1 MRILKQAILR
11 TRQMKSIFTLCFTLL
26 AVSCSDQRNST
37 SNGGDGSIP
46 EVEPVNIAD
55 SVSISIDV
63 IASNLDVP
71 WEIVWGPDNWIWY
84 TEKDGS
90 ISKLNPLT
98 GEKKLLLH
106 MPEVLKSGTKGLLCM
121 ALHPNFGK
129 FPYVVVNYQ
138 FMKDRHVKKDFW
150 SRWVRFTY
158 DGKTLKDP
166 LIYFEETAEAGH
178 NGSRVTFAPDGTVLM
193 AVGDGDNNNDERNSG
208 VAQNMEMHGGKVLRY
223 NLDGTIPDDNPFPGS
238 PVWALGFRVPQGMV
252 FASNGNLY
260 TSEHGHNTNDEVNLV
275 SKGQNYGYPNVS
287 GVCNEPREMDFCA
300 QHNVQPPIMAWTPT
314 VAPSGIAYYDHNAI
328 PQWKNAL
335 LLVTLKT
342 QSLRVLKLNNKGD
355 SVVNE
360 SVYLAESFGRLRD
373 ICISPAGDVYIATG
387 NRDWTG
393 VDGFPQEKDDRIIK
407 LSAGTPAAP
416 TSAMVP
422 MRQPPSPAVTP
433 GSVIYKDYCA
443 SCHKSNGAG
452 LADYAPSLAT
462 SSHVSGDVDG
472 LIRIVLNG
480 QHSGNYETDM
490 PAFSFLSNDQIA
502 KVVEYVR
509 LTFGHEKGSVTP
521 EQVDNLRNEGVT
533 K

>member
-1 MRILKQAILR
+1 MRNYMKLIL
-11 TRQMKSIFTLCFTLL
+11 TFIFAMLM
-26 AVSCSDQRNST
+26 VSCFDQRNSAST
-37 SNGGDGSIP
+37 GGDGLISAI
-46 EVEPVNIAD
+46 EPVNAGD
-55 SVSISIDV
+55 SASISIDV
-63 IASNLDVP
+63 IATNLDAP
-71 WEIVWGPDNWIWY
+71 WEIAWGPDNWIWY
-84 TEKDGS
+84 TEKGGV

-98 GEKKLLLH
+98 GERKLLLH
-106 MPEVLKSGTKGLLCM
+106 MPEVLRSGTKGLLCM
-121 ALHPNFGK
+121 ALHPDFGK
-129 FPYVVVNYQ
+129 FPYVVVNYHY
-138 FMKDRHVKKDFW
+138 MKDRHVKKDFW

-158 DGKTLKDP
+158 DGETLKDP

-193 AVGDGDNNNDERNSG
+193 AVGDGDNKNDERNSG
-208 VAQNMEMHGGKVLRY
+208 VAQKMKMYGGKVLRY

-275 SKGQNYGYPNVS
+275 KKGHNYGYPNVS
-287 GVCNEPREMDFCA
+287 GVCDEPREMDFCA

-314 VAPSGIAYYDHNAI
+314 VAPSGIAYYNHNAI

-342 QSLRVLKLNNKGD
+342 QSLRVLKLNPRGD

-360 SVYLAESFGRLRD
+360 SVYLAEMFGRLRD
-373 ICISPAGDVYIATG
+373 ICVSPVGDVYIATG

-407 LSAGTPAAP
+407 LSAGNPA
-416 TSAMVP
+416 TSTSVVLRP
-422 MRQPPSPAVTP
+422 QPPSGAVTP
-433 GSVIYKDYCA
+433 GSVIYKNYCA
-443 SCHKSNGAG
+443 SCHKSDGAG
-452 LADYAPSLAT
+452 LAGYSPSLVT
-462 SSHVSGDVDG
+462 SPRVKGDVDA
-472 LIRIVLNG
+472 LISVVLNG

-490 PAFSFLSNDQIA
+490 PAFAFLSNDQIA
-502 KVVEYVR
+502 NVIEYLR
-509 LTFGHEKGSVTP
+509 LTFVEEKGVVTSA
-521 EQVDNLRNEGVT
+521 QVNNLRNGGMT